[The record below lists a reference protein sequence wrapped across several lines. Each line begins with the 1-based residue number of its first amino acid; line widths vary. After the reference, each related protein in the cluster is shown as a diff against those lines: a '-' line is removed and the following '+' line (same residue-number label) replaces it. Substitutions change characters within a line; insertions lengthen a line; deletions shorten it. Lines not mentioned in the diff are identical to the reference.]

1 MALRW
6 PVLEPDRRQLFLE
19 TLRPP
24 DGYRFDCAVG
34 TTFTLDLVALLA
46 VPLAF
51 TFRDAENR
59 DGELTSEPLS
69 LLEGARRHA
78 SRISVFCH
86 GGYTAVPRPGQTV
99 LAFLER
105 SVIAAYP
112 PRQPGAGAIFHPKVW
127 VLRYEHR
134 SGGPVRYRL
143 VCQSRNLTFDA
154 SWDASLVLDGVLDDG
169 RVRGYSRNRPLADFV
184 RGLPKLAL
192 EPISSER
199 RAIVDMLADEL
210 RRVRFDAPEG
220 LELSRFLPFGLGRR
234 NPPFPDLAHR
244 PLLIISP
251 FLDGGFLRSAAR
263 SRPRTVLV
271 SRREALLKAPAEA
284 IGAFDEVYAFR
295 SGLEPEADDAETE
308 LAPLAGLHAKVY
320 VIDDGWNARVAIG
333 SANSTGAALANP
345 PRNVEFMV
353 ELVGKKSRFGIDAL
367 LGPENEGTA
376 GTFRSLI
383 EPFEID
389 DAETVDEDEGEQ
401 RLERLLDGAAQAL
414 ARADMRAS
422 VETADGD
429 RYVQRLALVEPVELP
444 PEVANVTCWPVTL
457 AARNSR
463 PLEDG
468 AEFPGLR
475 LSELS
480 GFLAIEVRAS
490 VAGESRNR
498 RFARAIQLE
507 GLPENRLQ
515 RLLAGMLHDREQL
528 MHWLWVLLAPDEVL
542 SVSEI
547 GSAMGG
553 NGESAGWGP
562 AFPGLLERMLDA
574 LASDPD
580 RLDTVA
586 ALLDDLRSTDAGR
599 ELLGTDFD
607 DVWGAL
613 WAVRSRRR

>member
-1 MALRW
+1 M
-6 PVLEPDRRQLFLE
+6 LEPDRRQLFLE

-51 TFRDAENR
+51 TFRDAEDR

-86 GGYTAVPRPGQTV
+86 GGYTAVPRPGQMV

-105 SVIAAYP
+105 SVIAAFP

-169 RVRGYSRNRPLADFV
+169 RVRGYSRNRALADFV
-184 RGLPKLAL
+184 RGLPELAL
-192 EPISSER
+192 EPISGER

-220 LELSRFLPFGLGRR
+220 LELSRFLSFGLGRR

-244 PLLIISP
+244 PLLVISP
-251 FLDGGFLRSAAR
+251 FLDGDFLRSTAK

-284 IGAFDEVYAFR
+284 IDAFDEVYAFR
-295 SGLEPEADDAETE
+295 SGLEPESDDAETE
-308 LAPLAGLHAKVY
+308 LVPLAGLHAKVY

-333 SANSTGAALANP
+333 SANSTAAALANP

-353 ELVGKKSRFGIDAL
+353 ELVGRKSRFGIDAL
-367 LGPENEGTA
+367 LGPGNEGSA

-383 EPFEID
+383 EPFEAD
-389 DAETVDEDEGEQ
+389 EAGTVDEDEDER
-401 RLERLLDGAAQAL
+401 RLERLLDAAAEAL
-414 ARADMRAS
+414 ARGDLEAS
-422 VETADGD
+422 VEAAGGD
-429 RYVQRLALVEPVELP
+429 RYVQRLVLAEPVELP
-444 PEVANVTCWPVTL
+444 PEVATVTCWPVTL
-457 AARNSR
+457 PARNGR

-468 AEFPGLR
+468 AEFAGLT

-480 GFLAIEVRAS
+480 GFLAIEVHAS
-490 VAGESRNR
+490 VAGQSRNR
-498 RFARAIQLE
+498 RFARTIRLE
-507 GLPENRLQ
+507 GLPEDRLQ
-515 RLLAGMLHDREQL
+515 RLLAGMLQDRERLMQL
-528 MHWLWVLLAPDEVL
+528 LWLLLAPDDAL
-542 SVSEI
+542 SVGELS
-547 GSAMGG
+547 SVLGG
-553 NGESAGWGP
+553 DGETAGWGP

-574 LASDPD
+574 LASDPA

-586 ALLDDLRSTDAGR
+586 ALLDDLRTTEAGR

-607 DVWGAL
+607 DVWSAL
-613 WAVRSRRR
+613 WAVRSRRQ